1 MKKNLFSVKK
11 FNPYQ
16 KEKDQFPAS
25 YKSSILYQN
34 FLNKNLD
41 ENKELKLGTEIKKK
55 KHEISAMFRNKFGRN
70 FLNVKPDSLIIFQKL
85 FGQYLFDPDSQFLA
99 HFPKLQRIL
108 RHERKISE
116 FKLKDKIDMGAMVYF
131 DLKTK
136 GKKKNKY
143 IDLGKEK
150 MLTISKNLEAAP
162 TKDLV
167 QEGINKN
174 KFWDKNRE
182 KIEKFY
188 KRNLIKNFNNF
199 IKEQIENSQDSS
211 EINSK
216 TDSNDE
222 NKEESDEKSSFNDSK
237 NNDFKEKEI
246 QNLKFTL
253 GKSPKKNSTSDKNPG
268 ILILSELTDSDR
280 KKRYENKN
288 KDRENILNKT
298 ATKNNNKNFISSYKN
313 GNIIPKLIDTKKKSR
328 NISNFSGFHANSNTF
343 RNFSYNVSNSKINE
357 SNNNNSNFLKTATNF
372 NLSNSKGFT
381 QRTTI
386 LNHYFPIKF
395 SRKKKIASL
404 KNKHYKFKNKLDDQ
418 ITKLNQY
425 TIKCNTELIKLID
438 INNDNNFKERKKKYL
453 KRNKLDIK
461 DDLIEKNQV
470 KKIESDDD
478 NNNDKNKEEKENEE
492 QTIKMIEG
500 EKDSVRIEL
509 QGARKDLNDK
519 FGGKVMP
526 QNREKAF
533 KKKLVHISDEQA
545 LAMVEYFLHKKKELD
560 IRKVLQT
567 DSILEKKKIREM
579 KYIRLKTKKN
589 YDKMIRLKNQIIID
603 KGKIFKELEKYDII

>member
-85 FGQYLFDPDSQFLA
+85 FGEYLFDPDSQFLA

-313 GNIIPKLIDTKKKSR
+313 GNIIPKLIDTKKRSR

-343 RNFSYNVSNSKINE
+343 KNFSYNVSNSKINE

-386 LNHYFPIKF
+386 LNHYFPNKF

-404 KNKHYKFKNKLDDQ
+404 KNKHYKFKNKLDNQ

-425 TIKCNTELIKLID
+425 TNKCNTELIKLID

>member
-150 MLTISKNLEAAP
+150 MLTISKNLETAP

-174 KFWDKNRE
+174 QFWDKNRE

-199 IKEQIENSQDSS
+199 IKEQNENSQDSS

-216 TDSNDE
+216 TESNDE

-404 KNKHYKFKNKLDDQ
+404 KNKHYKFKNKLDNQ

-603 KGKIFKELEKYDII
+603 KIKIFKELEKYDII

>member
-11 FNPYQ
+11 FNPNQ
-16 KEKDQFPAS
+16 KEQKQFPES
-25 YKSSILYQN
+25 FTGSILYQN

-188 KRNLIKNFNNF
+188 QRNLIKNFNNF
-199 IKEQIENSQDSS
+199 IKEQNENSQDSS

-246 QNLKFTL
+246 QNLKFAL

-395 SRKKKIASL
+395 SRKKKITSL
-404 KNKHYKFKNKLDDQ
+404 KNKHYKFKNKLDNQ

>member
-85 FGQYLFDPDSQFLA
+85 FGEYLFDPDSQFLA

-199 IKEQIENSQDSS
+199 IKEQNENSQDSS

-216 TDSNDE
+216 TESNDE

-404 KNKHYKFKNKLDDQ
+404 KNKHYKFKNKLDNQ

>member
-199 IKEQIENSQDSS
+199 IKEQNENSQDSS

-222 NKEESDEKSSFNDSK
+222 NEEESDEKSSFNDSK

-280 KKRYENKN
+280 KKLYENKN

-425 TIKCNTELIKLID
+425 TNKCNTELIKLID

>member
-199 IKEQIENSQDSS
+199 IKEQNENSQDSS

-216 TDSNDE
+216 TESNDE

-237 NNDFKEKEI
+237 NNDFKEKQI
-246 QNLKFTL
+246 QNLKFAL
-253 GKSPKKNSTSDKNPG
+253 GKSQKKNSTSDKNPG

-386 LNHYFPIKF
+386 LNHYFPSKF

-425 TIKCNTELIKLID
+425 TNKCNTELIKLID

>member
-85 FGQYLFDPDSQFLA
+85 FGQYLFDPDSQFLG

-199 IKEQIENSQDSS
+199 IKEQNENSQDSS

-216 TDSNDE
+216 TESNDE

-280 KKRYENKN
+280 KKSYENKN

-298 ATKNNNKNFISSYKN
+298 AAKNNNKNFISSYKN
-313 GNIIPKLIDTKKKSR
+313 GNIIPKLIDTKKKTR

-404 KNKHYKFKNKLDDQ
+404 KNKHYKFKNKLDNQ

>member
-85 FGQYLFDPDSQFLA
+85 FGEYLFDPDSQFLA

-188 KRNLIKNFNNF
+188 QRNLIKNFNNF
-199 IKEQIENSQDSS
+199 IKEQNENSQDSS

-216 TDSNDE
+216 TESNDE

-404 KNKHYKFKNKLDDQ
+404 KNKHYKFKNKLDNQ

>member
-85 FGQYLFDPDSQFLA
+85 FGQYIFDPDSQFLA

-199 IKEQIENSQDSS
+199 IKEQNENSQDSS
-211 EINSK
+211 EVNSK
-216 TDSNDE
+216 TESNDE

-246 QNLKFTL
+246 QNLKFAL

-280 KKRYENKN
+280 KKRHENKN

-381 QRTTI
+381 QRKTI
-386 LNHYFPIKF
+386 LNHYFPSKF
-395 SRKKKIASL
+395 SRKKKITSL
-404 KNKHYKFKNKLDDQ
+404 KNKHYKFKNKLDNQ

>member
-150 MLTISKNLEAAP
+150 MLTISKNLETAP

-174 KFWDKNRE
+174 QFWDKNRE

-188 KRNLIKNFNNF
+188 QRNLIKNFNNF
-199 IKEQIENSQDSS
+199 IKEQNENSQDSS

-216 TDSNDE
+216 TESNDE

-404 KNKHYKFKNKLDDQ
+404 KNKHYKFKNKLDNQ

-603 KGKIFKELEKYDII
+603 RSKIFKELEKYDII

>member
-199 IKEQIENSQDSS
+199 IKEQNENSQDSS

-216 TDSNDE
+216 TESNDE

-404 KNKHYKFKNKLDDQ
+404 KNKHYKFKNKLDNQ

-567 DSILEKKKIREM
+567 DSILERKKIREM

>member
-199 IKEQIENSQDSS
+199 IKEQNENSEDSS

-216 TDSNDE
+216 TESNDE

-404 KNKHYKFKNKLDDQ
+404 KNKHYKFKNKLDNQ

>member
-11 FNPYQ
+11 FNPSQ

-41 ENKELKLGTEIKKK
+41 ENKELKLGSEIKKK

-199 IKEQIENSQDSS
+199 IKEQNENSQDSS

-237 NNDFKEKEI
+237 NNDFKEKEV
-246 QNLKFTL
+246 QNLKFAF
-253 GKSPKKNSTSDKNPG
+253 GKSQKKNSTSDKNPG

-343 RNFSYNVSNSKINE
+343 KNFSYNVSNSKINE

-386 LNHYFPIKF
+386 LNHYFPNKF

-425 TIKCNTELIKLID
+425 TNKCNTELIKLID

>member
-41 ENKELKLGTEIKKK
+41 ENKELKLRTEIKKK

-199 IKEQIENSQDSS
+199 IKEQNENSQDSS

-404 KNKHYKFKNKLDDQ
+404 KNKHYKFKNKLDNQ

>member
-199 IKEQIENSQDSS
+199 IKEQNENSQDSS

-222 NKEESDEKSSFNDSK
+222 NEEESDEKSSFNDSK
-237 NNDFKEKEI
+237 NNDFKEKQI
-246 QNLKFTL
+246 QNLKFAL
-253 GKSPKKNSTSDKNPG
+253 GKSPKKYSTSDKNPG
-268 ILILSELTDSDR
+268 ILILSELTEKKK

-404 KNKHYKFKNKLDDQ
+404 KNKHYKFKNKLDNQ

-425 TIKCNTELIKLID
+425 TNKCNTELIKLID

>member
-150 MLTISKNLEAAP
+150 MLTISKNLETAP

-174 KFWDKNRE
+174 QFWDKNRE

-199 IKEQIENSQDSS
+199 IKEQNENSQDSS

-216 TDSNDE
+216 TESNDE
-222 NKEESDEKSSFNDSK
+222 SKEESDEKSSFNDSK

-404 KNKHYKFKNKLDDQ
+404 KNKHYKFKNKLDNQ

-567 DSILEKKKIREM
+567 DSILEKKKIKEM

>member
-199 IKEQIENSQDSS
+199 IKEQNENSQDSS

-216 TDSNDE
+216 TESNDE
-222 NKEESDEKSSFNDSK
+222 NREESDEKSSFNDSK

-246 QNLKFTL
+246 QNLKFAL

-288 KDRENILNKT
+288 NDRENILNKT
-298 ATKNNNKNFISSYKN
+298 ATKNNNKNFISSYKY

-404 KNKHYKFKNKLDDQ
+404 KNKHYKFKNKLDNQ

>member
-199 IKEQIENSQDSS
+199 IKEQNENSQDSS

-216 TDSNDE
+216 TESNDE

-404 KNKHYKFKNKLDDQ
+404 KNKHYKFKNKLDNQ

>member
-199 IKEQIENSQDSS
+199 IKEQNENSQDSS

-216 TDSNDE
+216 TESNDE

-404 KNKHYKFKNKLDDQ
+404 KNKHYKFKNKLDNQ

-533 KKKLVHISDEQA
+533 KKKLAHISDEQA

>member
-11 FNPYQ
+11 FNPSQ

-199 IKEQIENSQDSS
+199 IKEQNENSQDSS

-343 RNFSYNVSNSKINE
+343 KNFSYNVSNSKINE

-404 KNKHYKFKNKLDDQ
+404 KNKHYKFKNKLDNQ

-478 NNNDKNKEEKENEE
+478 NNNKNKEEKENEE

>member
-150 MLTISKNLEAAP
+150 MLTISKNLETAP

-174 KFWDKNRE
+174 QFWDKNRE

-199 IKEQIENSQDSS
+199 IKEQNENSQDSS

-216 TDSNDE
+216 TESNDE
-222 NKEESDEKSSFNDSK
+222 SKEESDEKSSFNDSK

-404 KNKHYKFKNKLDDQ
+404 KNKHYKFKNKLDNQ

>member
-199 IKEQIENSQDSS
+199 IKEQNENSQDSS

-280 KKRYENKN
+280 KKLYENKN

-386 LNHYFPIKF
+386 LNHYFPNKF

-425 TIKCNTELIKLID
+425 TNKCNTELIKLID

>member
-150 MLTISKNLEAAP
+150 MLTISKNLETAP

-174 KFWDKNRE
+174 QFWDKNRE

-188 KRNLIKNFNNF
+188 QRNLIKNFNNF
-199 IKEQIENSQDSS
+199 IKEQNENSQDSS

-216 TDSNDE
+216 TESNDE

-404 KNKHYKFKNKLDDQ
+404 KNKHYKFKNKLDNQ

>member
-85 FGQYLFDPDSQFLA
+85 FGEYLFDPDSQFLA

-199 IKEQIENSQDSS
+199 IKEQNENSQDSS

-404 KNKHYKFKNKLDDQ
+404 KNKHYKFKNKLDNQ

>member
-85 FGQYLFDPDSQFLA
+85 FGEYLFDPDSQFLA

-150 MLTISKNLEAAP
+150 MLTISKNLETAP

-174 KFWDKNRE
+174 QFWDKNRE

-199 IKEQIENSQDSS
+199 IKEQNENSQDSS

-216 TDSNDE
+216 TESNDE

-404 KNKHYKFKNKLDDQ
+404 KNKHYKFKNKLDNQ

-492 QTIKMIEG
+492 QAIKMIEG

>member
-85 FGQYLFDPDSQFLA
+85 FGEYLFDPDSQFLA

-199 IKEQIENSQDSS
+199 IKEQNENSQDSS

-343 RNFSYNVSNSKINE
+343 KNFSYNVSNSKINE

-404 KNKHYKFKNKLDDQ
+404 KNKHYKFKNKLDNQ

>member
-85 FGQYLFDPDSQFLA
+85 FGEYLFDPDSQFLA

-199 IKEQIENSQDSS
+199 IKEQNENSQDSS

-216 TDSNDE
+216 TESNDE

-343 RNFSYNVSNSKINE
+343 KNFSYNVSNSKINE

-404 KNKHYKFKNKLDDQ
+404 KNKHYKFKNKLDNQ

>member
-199 IKEQIENSQDSS
+199 
-211 EINSK
+211 
-216 TDSNDE
+216 T
-222 NKEESDEKSSFNDSK
+222 
-237 NNDFKEKEI
+237 
-246 QNLKFTL
+246 
-253 GKSPKKNSTSDKNPG
+253 
-268 ILILSELTDSDR
+268 
-280 KKRYENKN
+280 
-288 KDRENILNKT
+288 
-298 ATKNNNKNFISSYKN
+298 
-313 GNIIPKLIDTKKKSR
+313 
-328 NISNFSGFHANSNTF
+328 TF
-343 RNFSYNVSNSKINE
+343 F
-357 SNNNNSNFLKTATNF
+357 
-372 NLSNSKGFT
+372 
-381 QRTTI
+381 
-386 LNHYFPIKF
+386 
-395 SRKKKIASL
+395 
-404 KNKHYKFKNKLDDQ
+404 
-418 ITKLNQY
+418 
-425 TIKCNTELIKLID
+425 
-438 INNDNNFKERKKKYL
+438 
-453 KRNKLDIK
+453 
-461 DDLIEKNQV
+461 
-470 KKIESDDD
+470 
-478 NNNDKNKEEKENEE
+478 
-492 QTIKMIEG
+492 
-500 EKDSVRIEL
+500 
-509 QGARKDLNDK
+509 
-519 FGGKVMP
+519 
-526 QNREKAF
+526 
-533 KKKLVHISDEQA
+533 
-545 LAMVEYFLHKKKELD
+545 
-560 IRKVLQT
+560 
-567 DSILEKKKIREM
+567 
-579 KYIRLKTKKN
+579 
-589 YDKMIRLKNQIIID
+589 
-603 KGKIFKELEKYDII
+603 

>member
-85 FGQYLFDPDSQFLA
+85 FGQYIFDPDSQFLA

-188 KRNLIKNFNNF
+188 QRNLIKNFNNF

-313 GNIIPKLIDTKKKSR
+313 GNIIPKLIDTKKRSR

-404 KNKHYKFKNKLDDQ
+404 KNKHYKFKNKLDNQ

-425 TIKCNTELIKLID
+425 TNKCNTELIKLID

>member
-150 MLTISKNLEAAP
+150 MLTISKNLETAP

-174 KFWDKNRE
+174 QFWDKNRE

-199 IKEQIENSQDSS
+199 IKEQNENSQDSS

-216 TDSNDE
+216 TESNDE

-404 KNKHYKFKNKLDDQ
+404 KNKHYKFKNKLDNQ

>member
-85 FGQYLFDPDSQFLA
+85 FGEYLFDPDSQFLA

-199 IKEQIENSQDSS
+199 IKEQNENSQDSS

-237 NNDFKEKEI
+237 NNDFKEKQI
-246 QNLKFTL
+246 QNLKFAL

-343 RNFSYNVSNSKINE
+343 KNFSYNVSNSKINE

-386 LNHYFPIKF
+386 LNHYFPSKF

-404 KNKHYKFKNKLDDQ
+404 KNKHYKFKNKLDNQ

-545 LAMVEYFLHKKKELD
+545 LSMVEYFLHKKKELD

>member
-150 MLTISKNLEAAP
+150 MLTISKNLETAP

-174 KFWDKNRE
+174 QFWDKNRE

-199 IKEQIENSQDSS
+199 IKEQNENSQDSS

-216 TDSNDE
+216 TESNDE

-343 RNFSYNVSNSKINE
+343 KNFSYNVSNSKINE

-404 KNKHYKFKNKLDDQ
+404 KNKHYKFKNKLDNQ